1 MGRFRSTF
9 VLVLG
14 RSIIICDTCGVG
26 IAHCKSQYSYCG
38 ETVRHVSH
46 CLGDDVIIVKL
57 PGICNRT
64 AENYLIQSC
73 DATNVFCIG
82 TV

>member
-1 MGRFRSTF
+1 MEKNLIN
-9 VLVLG
+9 V
-14 RSIIICDTCGVG
+14 TCVVSSLYGTGAFQVG

-46 CLGDDVIIVKL
+46 CLGDDVIILKL

-82 TV
+82 TG